1 MCCAFSLNQN
11 VGDFSLLFVSFHF
24 VYGTIFKILIK
35 HVRCNEFFGECSVKD
50 VKPWHNQINNSVV
63 RSFHV
68 YLIQKSYSCIITVL
82 VGLFAFFLLLF
93 WRGACFFVFVCFAIV
108 VVGFSSL
115 YSFFWSRLV
124 YLVAKMIRVWKDQD
138 HRVQPLTQHQ
148 LQNFGYTHIIYTPL
162 HMSMFTPDKVCNIG
176 AGPKPKK

>member
-1 MCCAFSLNQN
+1 MCCAFPLNQN

-35 HVRCNEFFGECSVKD
+35 HVRCNEFFGKCSVKD

-82 VGLFAFFLLLF
+82 VGLFVCFLFAVVLEGGLFLCFCLFCYCCCWFFLSVLF
-93 WRGACFFVFVCFAIV
+93 FLVSFGVL
-108 VVGFSSL
+108 SS
-115 YSFFWSRLV
+115 
-124 YLVAKMIRVWKDQD
+124 KN
-138 HRVQPLTQHQ
+138 H
-148 LQNFGYTHIIYTPL
+148 
-162 HMSMFTPDKVCNIG
+162 
-176 AGPKPKK
+176 